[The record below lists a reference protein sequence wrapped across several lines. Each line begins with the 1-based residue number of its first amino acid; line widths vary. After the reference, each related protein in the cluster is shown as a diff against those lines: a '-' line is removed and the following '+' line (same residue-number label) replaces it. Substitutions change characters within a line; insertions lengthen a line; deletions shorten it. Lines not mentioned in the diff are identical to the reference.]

1 MKALIISDIHANIHA
16 LRAIEKVETW
26 DTVYCCGDLTDYGPF
41 PMEVIAWMK
50 EHEDRKSVV

>member
-26 DTVYCCGDLTDYGPF
+26 DTVYCCGDLTELWPF
-41 PMEVIAWMK
+41 PDGG
-50 EHEDRKSVV
+50 HSVDEGA